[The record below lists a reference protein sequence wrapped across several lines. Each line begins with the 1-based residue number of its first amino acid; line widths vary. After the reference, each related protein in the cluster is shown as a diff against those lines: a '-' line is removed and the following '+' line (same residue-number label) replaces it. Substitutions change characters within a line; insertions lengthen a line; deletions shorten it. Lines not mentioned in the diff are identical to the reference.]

1 MNLASTLWAL
11 AGRLV
16 SPRLQIVSFKTRL
29 VTKTQIT
36 AFKKKDSLTRDHSK
50 IKVFK
55 TQGE

>member
-16 SPRLQIVSFKTRL
+16 SPRLQIASF
-29 VTKTQIT
+29 QNT
-36 AFKKKDSLTRDHSK
+36 ASDENTNYRISKKYSLTRDHSK